1 MKKIYLLAVI
11 VMLSLA
17 VKAQPIYPY
26 SFSKFKEAYS
36 NLSGSTNIMPGTAW
50 DDTTLVIPI
59 GFNFKWALN
68 NSTSDSL
75 VVDTYGIFSFKDDYD
90 FTFFMPTRGMFP
102 FYADMVD
109 FTVNG
114 GSMSSPVSYSTTGA
128 VGSRICKVEFQHVGF
143 FDDATGVDFANF
155 QLWLYETS
163 NRIEFRY
170 GPSLITDPQTDFL
183 GDDGTRI
190 GLVYKATLDT
200 ATPDYLVDS
209 CSYVQGNSTTAAD
222 VYSTTSTSYFDI
234 NALAFTGVP
243 DSGQVFQYAP
253 AGISSGVDE
262 INKAFAAV
270 SVFPTHFSDAI
281 IMTHDNQLLSAEL
294 RDLNGRTL
302 VSETN
307 AASLHK
313 LNVGQLP
320 AGIYMLTLT
329 NKNHQQK
336 TYKLSH

>member
-1 MKKIYLLAVI
+1 MKKIYLFALMA
-11 VMLSLA
+11 MLSLA

-26 SFSKFKEAYS
+26 SFTKFKEAYT
-36 NLSGSTNIMPGTAW
+36 NLSGATNLLSATAW

-68 NSTSDSL
+68 NNTSDSL
-75 VVDTYGIFSFKDDYD
+75 VVDTYGLFSFKNDYD
-90 FTFFMPTRGMFP
+90 FTFYMPMRGMFP
-102 FYADMVD
+102 FYADMAD
-109 FTVNG
+109 LTLNG
-114 GSMSSPVSYSTTGA
+114 GSGTSPVSYVTTGA
-128 VGSRICKVEFQHVGF
+128 VGSRICKVEFKNAGF
-143 FDDATGVDFANF
+143 YEDATATDYANF

-170 GPSLITDPQTDFL
+170 GPSLITDIQTDFL

-190 GLVYKATLDT
+190 GLVYKATLDIN
-200 ATPDYLVDS
+200 TPDYIVDT
-209 CSYVQGNSTTAAD
+209 CSYVQGNATTAND
-222 VYSTTSTSYFDI
+222 VYSTTSTSYFDV
-234 NALAFTGVP
+234 NAFAFTGVP

-313 LNVGQLP
+313 LHVGQLP